1 MSYYKIAG
9 LTVKMSSFGR
19 TVKQAEPY
27 RCEPVEPDI
36 IIRSDWQALQKAQPH
51 LSDEDCEYLCTGGSF
66 YRQLLNF
73 NGMLLHASAVVLDGK
88 AYLFTAPCGT
98 GKSTHTRLWLQLF
111 GDRAYIL
118 NDDKPALRLEN
129 GVWYAYGTPWS
140 GKHDISRNS
149 SAPVAGICH
158 LHQAK
163 ENKIARISGMKAVV
177 SLLEQTARPPEA
189 ALRGNILQL
198 LDRLIADVP
207 IWEMG
212 CNLEPDAAAVSYTAV
227 SGDSICQ
234 TQTEVNQ

>member
-27 RCEPVEPDI
+27 RCEPSEPDI
-36 IIRSDWQALQKAQPH
+36 IIRSDWQALKKAQPH

-73 NGMLLHASAVVLDGK
+73 DGMLLHASAVVLDGK

-98 GKSTHTRLWLQLF
+98 GKSTHTRLWLKLF
-111 GDRAYIL
+111 GNRAYIL

-140 GKHDISRNS
+140 GKYDISANKKVS
-149 SAPVAGICH
+149 VAGICV
-158 LHQAK
+158 LHQA
-163 ENKIARISGMKAVV
+163 EANVIRLCEGSQAIQA
-177 SLLEQTARPPEA
+177 LLEQTARPPEPQ
-189 ALRGNILQL
+189 LRIKLMQL
-198 LDRLIADVP
+198 LDSLLAQIPV
-207 IWEMG
+207 WELY
-212 CNLEPDAAAVSYTAV
+212 CNMDADAAVTAFRAMA
-227 SGDSICQ
+227 
-234 TQTEVNQ
+234 QTE